1 MYPQDNSTIYF
12 EPIPSGDMLD
22 PLPEPVMM
30 MKPIP
35 SIEEAPPTKI
45 LSFREPG
52 TGEKDG
58 EEEAKDGAGK
68 TDEEIAREL
77 HEKLNT

>member
-1 MYPQDNSTIYF
+1 
-12 EPIPSGDMLD
+12 MLD

-35 SIEEAPPTKI
+35 SVEEPPPTKI

-52 TGEKDG
+52 AEEKDG
-58 EEEAKDGAGK
+58 GGEDKDNTGK

>member
-1 MYPQDNSTIYF
+1 
-12 EPIPSGDMLD
+12 MLD
-22 PLPEPVMM
+22 PLPEPIMM
-30 MKPIP
+30 MKPIH
-35 SIEEAPPTKI
+35 SVEEVPPTKI

-52 TGEKDG
+52 TEEKFG
-58 EEEAKDGAGK
+58 EETKDNAGK